1 MSADPA
7 PNSTAPQQAT
17 SYRVFPPVGK
27 TVTVFATAAGDLQ
40 AQAKE
45 AAAPLSAFIQSA
57 DFSGVS
63 LRIFTPTREKGESDS
78 AAVAALA
85 HLFAAGQIADVTEV
99 QMGGQSVG
107 AQLCGGEWLLLQGD
121 VTAAQIQADL
131 SPVGLSGTAH
141 TASAGRANLVIQVQ
155 SLAALDAFT
164 PDSAAISDLNR
175 ATDTTGLILYAL
187 ESEGREDV
195 SFRAFG
201 PLKGFTEDAASSNM
215 FACLVGVLAARDQV
229 PAGAE
234 TIRGAQRQPGRF
246 ARLTAQFVPTATG
259 AGGVWVGG
267 KAVNNGS
274 APA

>member
-7 PNSTAPQQAT
+7 PNSAAAT
-17 SYRVFPPVGK
+17 PYRVFPPVGK
-27 TVTVFATAAGDLQ
+27 TVAVFTAAEGDLQ
-40 AQAKE
+40 AQATKV
-45 AAAPLSAFIQSA
+45 AAPLSAFIESA

-63 LRIFTPTREKGESDS
+63 LRLFTPTREKSESDS

-85 HLFAAGQIADVTEV
+85 HLFRAGQIADVTEV
-99 QMGGQSVG
+99 NMGGKSVG

-121 VTAAQIQADL
+121 VEAAPTQAEL
-131 SPVGLSGTAH
+131 SPAGLTGQAW
-141 TASAGRANLVIQVQ
+141 TASAGRANLVVQVPD
-155 SLAALDAFT
+155 LATLDTFT

-201 PLKGFTEDAASSNM
+201 PLKGFIEDAASSNM
-215 FACLVGVLAARDQV
+215 FACLTGVLAARGQL

-234 TIRGAQRQPGRF
+234 SIRGAQRQPGQF
-246 ARLTAQFVPTATG
+246 ARLTAQFVPKATG

-267 KAVNNGS
+267 KALQTEPDS
-274 APA
+274 

>member
-1 MSADPA
+1 MSAADSA
-7 PNSTAPQQAT
+7 PNSITAQA
-17 SYRVFPPVGK
+17 YRVFPPVGK
-27 TVTVFATAAGDLQ
+27 TVAVFAHADGDLQ
-40 AQAKE
+40 ALAAQ
-45 AAAPLSAFIQSA
+45 AAAPLSAFVDSA

-99 QMGGQSVG
+99 SMGGRSVG

-121 VTAAQIQADL
+121 VTAAELEADL
-131 SPVGLSGTAH
+131 SPIDLIGTAW
-141 TASAGRANLVIQVQ
+141 TASAGRANLVVQVPD
-155 SLAALDAFT
+155 LTTLDAFS
-164 PDSAAISDLNR
+164 PDAAAISALNR
-175 ATDTTGLILYAL
+175 ATDTTGLILYTLA
-187 ESEGREDV
+187 SEGREDV

-201 PLKGFTEDAASSNM
+201 PLKGFIEDAASSNM
-215 FACLVGVLAARDQV
+215 FACLTGVLAAREQL

-234 TIRGAQRQPGRF
+234 TIRGAQRQPGQC

-267 KAVNNGS
+267 KAGPTELTS
-274 APA
+274 